1 MTKHIFA
8 IHGAFSSPRIF
19 NYLKH
24 RIGKDYTWH
33 FLDYQN
39 ETSGLTDI
47 IKNIT
52 PPDSAHVVGHS
63 MGGLIALGLAKQPWV
78 RSITTIAPPLGGVDL
93 NLFQS
98 YLSRSEFVK
107 EIASHSEFITKLRK
121 QIINKPVQ
129 HLISTNGFSPW
140 MYEPNDGVVTIRS
153 QRALQIGEVHE
164 IPANHAEVMMD
175 NLTVEKLLDFWKKQ
189 SA

>member
-19 NYLKH
+19 NYLRN
-24 RIGKDYTWH
+24 RIGKEYTWH

-39 ETSGLTDI
+39 ETSGLTEI
-47 IKNIT
+47 IGSIA
-52 PPDSAHVVGHS
+52 PPRSAHVLGHS
-63 MGGLIALGLAKQPWV
+63 MGGLIALGLANQPWV
-78 RSITTIAPPLGGVDL
+78 QSVTTIATPLGGVDL

-107 EIASHSEFITKLRK
+107 EIASHGEFISKLRK
-121 QIINKPVQ
+121 QIICKPVQ

-140 MYEPNDGVVTIRS
+140 IYEPNDGVVTIRS
-153 QRALQIGEVHE
+153 QRALEIGEVHE
-164 IPANHAEVMMD
+164 IPANHAEIMMD
-175 NLTVEKLLDFWKKQ
+175 DLTVEKLLDFWKRRP
-189 SA
+189 A